1 MADMRELADHAK
13 AMLQDQA
20 TQEALRV
27 LRVRHTNAWIN
38 TKPEQT
44 AEREQAWYAFRAVLD
59 LEASLKSLE
68 DAPKVHAFNARPRT
82 AGA

>member
-1 MADMRELADHAK
+1 MDMIELAREAK
-13 AMLQDQA
+13 DIVEAPA

-44 AEREQAWYAFRAVLD
+44 AEREQAWYAFRAVLE
-59 LEASLKSLE
+59 LEATLKSLT
-68 DAPKVHAFNARPRT
+68 DAPKVHAFNHRART
-82 AGA
+82 TGA